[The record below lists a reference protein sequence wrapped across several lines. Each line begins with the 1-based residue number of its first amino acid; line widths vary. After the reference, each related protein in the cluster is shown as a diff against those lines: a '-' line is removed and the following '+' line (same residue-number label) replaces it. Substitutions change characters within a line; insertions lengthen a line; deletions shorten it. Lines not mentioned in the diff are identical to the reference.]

1 VIALHPDLRRNL
13 FRELLRIRSV
23 EERIQALYP
32 EQEMRCPTHFSIGQ
46 EAIAVGV
53 CAHLEHGD
61 YATSAH
67 RSHAHYLAKGGNLRA
82 MLAELYGKQTGCAR
96 GKGGSMHLV
105 DESVGFLGC
114 VPIVG
119 SAIPIG
125 VGAAFGARLQGRE
138 PITAIFFGD
147 AAVES
152 GVCLEALNFAAVQKL
167 PIAFVCENN
176 LYSVMTPLADRQPSG
191 RAIADLARGIGLT
204 AAQADGQEVEV
215 VYEVAG
221 ELLARARAGD
231 GPVFLE
237 FATYRSLEHCGPL
250 LDTQHPFRPE
260 GEYERWAERCPVR
273 LARERLAREGVLD
286 GAGIASLAAEIEA
299 EIDAAVAFAKRSP
312 FPPREALLAG
322 VYAN

>member
-1 VIALHPDLRRNL
+1 VSALQPELRRHL

-53 CAHLEHGD
+53 CAHLDRCD

-67 RSHAHYLAKGGNLRA
+67 RSHAHYLAKGGDLRA
-82 MLAELYGKQTGCAR
+82 MMAELYGKQTGCAH

-105 DESVGFLGC
+105 DLSVGFLGC

-125 VGAAFGARLQGRE
+125 VGASFGARLQGRD
-138 PITAIFFGD
+138 PLTVIFFGD

-152 GVCLEALNFAAVQKL
+152 GVCLEAMNFAAVQKL

-176 LYSVMTPLADRQPSG
+176 LYSVMTPLADRQPAG
-191 RAIADLARGIGLT
+191 RAIADLARGIGLD
-204 AAQADGQEVEV
+204 AVQADGQEVEV
-215 VYEVAG
+215 VYEVAR
-221 ELLARARAGD
+221 EMLARARSGAG
-231 GPVFLE
+231 PIFLE

-250 LDTQHPFRPE
+250 LDTHQPFRPE
-260 GEYERWAERCPVR
+260 GEYESWAERCPVK
-273 LARERLAREGVLD
+273 LARERLVADGWLD
-286 GAGIASLAAEIEA
+286 ANALESLGAEIES
-299 EIDAAVAFAKRSP
+299 EIDDAVAFAKRSP
-312 FPPREALLAG
+312 FPPRDALLAG
-322 VYAN
+322 LYAD